1 MVSQFTSHHQSNLL
15 ISTLLLV
22 CQGLFLL
29 VFQSSSGC
37 RFYFYFDFV
46 KQLKIS
52 SFPTSNPTNVIPSSD
67 SPSNNNSH
75 QRSSESKDNLA
86 VESSD
91 TTLTTESDFDTDL
104 STPAEATSSSTYDC
118 PPPPYSPPLTHFFKM
133 SLNSSSVIT
142 QVGADHN
149 DNVDLLARSLDQSP
163 EGNIRL
169 NLRGTTFDLKRQEL
183 LRLPESVL
191 LGISNGLVYDPS
203 NAGQVNLNSASTATV
218 NFSPNCFK
226 YTLDVFD
233 KAAQELPPGS
243 ENDIETQNQSE
254 EYMMANI
261 GDVLKRYPAI
271 IVLREDL
278 DFYCLPSKPDATVEE
293 MQELKKKCGD
303 ILVKQQG
310 VFSGLRKGEKE
321 DSPEHHLISMLCSS
335 GFSLGDQWGFRE
347 REPNKTVI
355 TSLALVRLET
365 GKNATSGESSEPSES
380 STTLDT
386 QKEQDLLT
394 SHKLLLFWRKPARK
408 CWWDSLELD
417 AEGTD
422 GPTRVHIRRVWTLE
436 LSVIDGKTVVW

>member
-1 MVSQFTSHHQSNLL
+1 MTGSTETTFPETPELDTD
-15 ISTLLLV
+15 IST
-22 CQGLFLL
+22 Q
-29 VFQSSSGC
+29 
-37 RFYFYFDFV
+37 
-46 KQLKIS
+46 
-52 SFPTSNPTNVIPSSD
+52 
-67 SPSNNNSH
+67 
-75 QRSSESKDNLA
+75 
-86 VESSD
+86 
-91 TTLTTESDFDTDL
+91 
-104 STPAEATSSSTYDC
+104 AEATSSSTYNC
-118 PPPPYSPPLTHFFKM
+118 PPPPYSPPLTDFFKM

-163 EGNIRL
+163 NGNIRL

-191 LGISNGLVYDPS
+191 LGISNGLVYDPT

-233 KAAQELPPGS
+233 KAAQEIPPGS
-243 ENDIETQNQSE
+243 ENDTESQNASE

-278 DFYCLPSKPDATVEE
+278 DFYCLPSKPDVTVEE
-293 MQELKKKCGD
+293 MQDLKKKCGD

-335 GFSLGDQWGFRE
+335 GFSLEDKWGFRE

-365 GKNATSGESSEPSES
+365 DKKAGVSTESPEPSES
-380 STTLDT
+380 NTTLDT

-408 CWWDSLELD
+408 CWWDSLQLD
-417 AEGTD
+417 DVEGT
-422 GPTRVHIRRVWTLE
+422 GSSTRVHIRRVWTLE